1 MSVLYCGIWIDINN
15 IKEYLFSTFNI
26 YVEKINNYSDYYK
39 ARDSIKINSRLLIIF
54 IGSLVYL

>member
-54 IGSLVYL
+54 ICSLVYL